1 MSVILDKT
9 NSYKGEVISRF
20 EDGYGKELDYLF
32 MADDVVIVFESGK
45 KLHLSIEYYGCEAYI
60 AQDKS

>member
-32 MADDVVIVFESGK
+32 MVEDVVIVFESGK
-45 KLHLSIEYYGCEAYI
+45 KLGLSIDYRGCDSYI
-60 AQDKS
+60 SQDKI